1 MKKKLIVIIA
11 VVIVAALLIT
21 LKTCAFQRCTN
32 EYTGYELTANESSAR
47 LEING
52 WIYKKLF
59 SHEIIKANIMLD
71 SDSTTLDTSVSGAV
85 LPVPDHKG
93 IRYAV
98 VDIYDAELNA
108 YCTWKIYFSNDSKAV
123 YMKSAEKER
132 AFVFCSEDME
142 LDDCLTLFDGLIEK

>member
-47 LEING
+47 LKIDG
-52 WIYKKLF
+52 WIYKKPF
-59 SHEIIKANIMLD
+59 NGEIFKVNLKID
-71 SDSTTLDTSVSGAV
+71 SNSTAIDTSVSGA
-85 LPVPDHKG
+85 LSLVPDHTE

-108 YCTWKIYFSNDSKAV
+108 YCSWKIYFSNDSKAV